1 MRVAKKVLLTGAA
14 CFLSIAHADSPS
26 IGLGV
31 SKLTY
36 REPSLG
42 VTHDAWLPTL
52 QGRWAPDG
60 WQHAQWPVVLE
71 GQVAK
76 GHGDYVGT
84 GTMSHQ
90 PIHLFEFQLKSPQS
104 HWIEG
109 YQLSPGIG
117 YRHFYN
123 DARGYTS
130 TGEQGYRRTTEYG
143 YASVGAEE
151 MARVGW
157 RWVGQ
162 FRYLLL
168 GRQTTQLGDISGSV
182 GELGTVQNI
191 QRRGYGLSLGMCK
204 TVDTF
209 DVCPGVDYWRI
220 ADSDTVSRRLN
231 GATYLLTE
239 PANSTTTFQLL
250 IHHKF

>member
-1 MRVAKKVLLTGAA
+1 
-14 CFLSIAHADSPS
+14 
-26 IGLGV
+26 
-31 SKLTY
+31 
-36 REPSLG
+36 
-42 VTHDAWLPTL
+42 
-52 QGRWAPDG
+52 
-60 WQHAQWPVVLE
+60 
-71 GQVAK
+71 
-76 GHGDYVGT
+76 
-84 GTMSHQ
+84 MSHQ

-130 TGEQGYRRTTEYG
+130 TGEQGYRRTSEYG

-151 MARVGW
+151 MARAGW

-168 GRQTTQLGDISGSV
+168 GRQTTHLGDISGSV

-204 TVDTF
+204 TVDAF

-220 ADSDTVSRRLN
+220 SDSDTVSRRLN